1 MQLEALVEQVVAELG
16 TSEAKEFAARVPKLL
31 QDIAAMI
38 PADDPEHARQVPMRL
53 VGRLIADVVLDG
65 ATFVVTAPAEP
76 HVVIV
81 QGQTSGGV
89 RFSVEGASGEPVRGR
104 IGTVELTPELSRLFF
119 EEAQRHLAKR
129 AASVQASPST

>member
-16 TSEAKEFAARVPKLL
+16 TTEAREFAAKAPKLL
-31 QDIAAMI
+31 QDIATMI
-38 PADDPEHARQVPMRL
+38 PADDPDYAQQVSMRL

-89 RFSVEGASGEPVRGR
+89 RFRVEGAPGEPTRGR
-104 IGTVELTPELSRLFF
+104 IGAVELTPELLALLF
-119 EEAQRHLAKR
+119 EEVQRHLTR
-129 AASVQASPST
+129 RVTSVQASQS

>member
-1 MQLEALVEQVVAELG
+1 MQLEALVGQIVAELG
-16 TSEAKEFAARVPKLL
+16 TTEAKEFAAKAPRLL
-31 QDIAAMI
+31 QDIAAAI
-38 PADDPEHARQVPMRL
+38 PAHDPDHAQQVSTRL

-65 ATFVVTAPAEP
+65 ATFLVTAPAEP

-104 IGTVELTPELSRLFF
+104 IGAVELTAELSSLFL
-119 EEAQRHLAKR
+119 EEAQRHLARR
-129 AASVQASPST
+129 ATSVQPSPNT

>member
-1 MQLEALVEQVVAELG
+1 MQLEALVGQIVAELG
-16 TSEAKEFAARVPKLL
+16 TTEAREFAAKAPGLL

-38 PADDPEHARQVPMRL
+38 PPDDPGHARQVSMRL

-89 RFSVEGASGEPVRGR
+89 RFSVEGASGEPVLGR

-119 EEAQRHLAKR
+119 EEVQRHLARR
-129 AASVQASPST
+129 ATSVQASAG